1 MPEAVS
7 EILEITDR
15 NGVKAIILDAERKR
29 VELTVPT
36 AGTVILGRHGGS
48 VTVRP
53 HDRFMPAKF
62 EVLDENG
69 QTCFE
74 ATLHHPVGTIVT
86 VGGQGRTGFIRVRD
100 ADGNDTIKIQGD
112 AGDIELAGGD
122 CAELFPVDAPDK
134 LEPGTVMVIAEDG
147 LRPSSRAYDKRVAGV
162 LSGAG
167 SARPGILLG
176 RGCHT
181 ATHSKVSPL
190 ALAGKVFC
198 KLDAEPAMI
207 EVGDLLTTSHTPGHA
222 MKASNPHDCF
232 GAILGKALRPLASG
246 TAVLPVLVALH

>member
-1 MPEAVS
+1 MPETVS

-29 VELTVPT
+29 IELTTPT
-36 AGTVILGRHGGS
+36 AGAVILGRHGGS

-74 ATLHHPVGTIVT
+74 AVLHHPASTIVT

-100 ADGNDTIKIQGD
+100 GDGNDTIRIQGD

-122 CAELFPVDAPDK
+122 CAELFAVDAPGE

-147 LRPSSRAYDKRVAGV
+147 LRPSSRPYDKRVAGV
-162 LSGAG
+162 LSGVG

-176 RGCHT
+176 RGRHT
-181 ATHSKVSPL
+181 ATRSKVSPL

-198 KLDAEPAMI
+198 KLDAGPAMI

-222 MKASNPHDCF
+222 MKASNPGDCF

>member
-1 MPEAVS
+1 MPETVS
-7 EILEITDR
+7 EMLEITDR

-36 AGTVILGRHGGS
+36 AGAVILGRHGGS
-48 VTVRP
+48 VTVRS
-53 HDRFMPAKF
+53 HDRFTPASF
-62 EVLDENG
+62 EVLDEDG
-69 QTCFE
+69 KICFE
-74 ATLHHPVGTIVT
+74 ATLHHSIGTIVT

-100 ADGNDTIKIQGD
+100 GDGNDTIKIQGD

-122 CAELFPVDAPDK
+122 CAELFPVDTPDE

-147 LRPSSRAYDKRVAGV
+147 LRPSSRPYDKRVAGV

-176 RGCHT
+176 QGRYT
-181 ATHSKVSPL
+181 APRSKVSPL

-207 EVGDLLTTSHTPGHA
+207 EVGDLLTTAHTPGHA
-222 MKASNPHDCF
+222 MKASNLDDCF

-246 TAVLPVLVALH
+246 TAVLPILVALH